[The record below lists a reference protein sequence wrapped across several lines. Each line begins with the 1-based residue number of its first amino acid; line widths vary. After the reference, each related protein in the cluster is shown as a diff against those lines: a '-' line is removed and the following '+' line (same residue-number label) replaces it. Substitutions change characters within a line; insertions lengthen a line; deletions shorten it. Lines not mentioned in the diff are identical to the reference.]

1 MAKTTK
7 AKDQELEFQE
17 DLDDLDDEDC
27 FDPEDYI
34 FVVTPRGD
42 VKSVI
47 FPDDACCEYSKKL
60 LSVFKAL
67 GVDNPDSLL
76 EKRTLH

>member
-7 AKDQELEFQE
+7 MQEQQLDFEDDLELE
-17 DLDDLDDEDC
+17 DDEE
-27 FDPEDYI
+27 FDPEDYV
-34 FVVTPRGD
+34 FVIAPSGD
-42 VKSVI
+42 IKTVI
-47 FPDDACCEYSKKL
+47 FPNSDEIGYTKKML
-60 LSVFKAL
+60 EIFKTF